1 MKRKLHSDIWKSL
14 PWKKFQRKTNREQ
27 KRIWKAIRVG
37 DKAKARS
44 LQKLLLSSRS
54 AKWLAI
60 RQVTQLNTGRKTA
73 GIDGKT
79 ALNFHERLELMVLLN
94 NYRKWE
100 HLGLRLVPIP
110 KKDGTKRM
118 LKIPTIADRAWQ
130 CLLKFA
136 IEPAHEAVF
145 DARSYGF
152 RPGRSTW
159 DCQKLMFD
167 NLKSKS
173 HGATKRILELDIK
186 KCFDRINHTTMME
199 RVIAPNSIK
208 QGLWKCL
215 KAGINPE
222 FPDQGT
228 PQGGVISPLLANIA
242 LDGIEK
248 IHPSVRYADD
258 MVVFLKTTDNAD
270 KILGKIATFLAE
282 RGLEVKQEK
291 TKVAA
296 STDGFDFLGW
306 LFLVR
311 PNGKFI
317 CTPSNDNHRA
327 FKRKV
332 KFIVNNSNYGS
343 KVKAKKLAPV
353 VRGWRRYHQYC
364 DMKNHSLHGSKAR
377 AFAVFNKE
385 KSNNRYSAKAL
396 LGKAF
401 PSIKW
406 AVNKHVMVAGERSP
420 YEGDLLYWSKR
431 NSKLYD
437 GITAKVL
444 KKQDHRCE
452 ACRLS
457 FMPGDKV
464 ELHHRDGNHN
474 NWKPNNLE
482 AIHSSCHHYHHMSS
496 GCGRR

>member
-14 PWKKFQRKTNREQ
+14 PWKKFQRKVFRLQ

-37 DKAKARS
+37 DKAKAKS

-54 AKWLAI
+54 AKWMAI
-60 RQVTQLNTGRKTA
+60 RQVTQLNTGKKTA

-79 ALNFHERLELMVLLN
+79 ALSFGERLELMNLLN

-100 HLGLRLVPIP
+100 HLGLRQVPIP

-130 CLLKFA
+130 CLLKLA

-145 DARSYGF
+145 HARSYGF

-159 DCQKLMFD
+159 DCQKAIFL
-167 NLKSKS
+167 NLRSNS
-173 HGATKRILELDIK
+173 NGVSKRILELDIK
-186 KCFDRINHTTMME
+186 KCFDRINHTAMME

-258 MVVFLKTTDNAD
+258 MVVFLKPGDNASQ
-270 KILGKIATFLAE
+270 ILDRISAFLAE

-291 TKVAA
+291 TKVVA

-306 LFLVR
+306 QFLVK

-317 CTPSNDNHRA
+317 CTPSKENYQA
-327 FKRKV
+327 FLGKV
-332 KFIVNNSNYGS
+332 KYIVNNSNYGS
-343 KVKAKKLAPV
+343 EVKAGKLAAV
-353 VRGWRRYHQYC
+353 VRGWRQYHQYC
-364 DMKNHSLHGSKAR
+364 DLTNHSLYHQQNR
-377 AFAVFNKE
+377 AFAVFNQE
-385 KSNNRYSAKAL
+385 KSNNRYTSKAL
-396 LGKAF
+396 LNKAF
-401 PSIKW
+401 PSLKW
-406 AVNKHVMVAGERSP
+406 TVNKHVMVAGERSP
-420 YEGDLLYWSKR
+420 FDGDLVYWSKR

-437 GITAKVL
+437 GIAAKIL

-452 ACRLS
+452 ACGLS

-474 NWKPNNLE
+474 NGKSNNLE
-482 AIHSSCHHYHHMSS
+482 AIHSSCHHYHHMSN
-496 GCGRR
+496 GYVRR